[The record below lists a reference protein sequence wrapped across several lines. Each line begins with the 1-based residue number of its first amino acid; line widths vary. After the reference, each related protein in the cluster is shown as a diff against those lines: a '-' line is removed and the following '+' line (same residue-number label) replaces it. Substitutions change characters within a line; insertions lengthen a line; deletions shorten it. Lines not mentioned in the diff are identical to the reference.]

1 MLLFLFPVLKDEPE
15 DLTHLAPT
23 AGDTC
28 IPLEDTPDLLMGDLL
43 DEFIL
48 PDNYCPLLSDA
59 CDNSKHMADMSPSHS
74 FYTYRDDRS
83 LSPDALTH
91 VSKLRC
97 VFFLFSTEAK
107 VD

>member
-1 MLLFLFPVLKDEPE
+1 MLKEEPE

-28 IPLEDTPDLLMGDLL
+28 VPLEDPSDFYPMCDPF
-43 DEFIL
+43 DDIIL

-59 CDNSKHMADMSPSHS
+59 CDNEKPMCDMSPAHA

-91 VSKLRC
+91 VSRSCGFKKPNFGQNYRHLYL
-97 VFFLFSTEAK
+97 VL
-107 VD
+107 